1 MRKHAEYFYQN
12 IYQILSFSLSARKR
26 KGAWNDWSE
35 RDFPSLLLPFTIY
48 SLRLLTE
55 FSIPPAG
62 SPHIHESCPHSTS
75 FIIYTNTS
83 IHCHPLCHSCLSLSR
98 IGPSHL
104 ASPLHQRE
112 TIHDQEC
119 ERYLIHEDIC
129 SCLIFWTVHGFL
141 CIEKFATMRNECYK
155 TCHLV

>member
-1 MRKHAEYFYQN
+1 MYHFQWVLPFFPVKIYPFEIFTRATPGSSLVINIQKALAWWMISGGN

-48 SLRLLTE
+48 RLLTE

-119 ERYLIHEDIC
+119 ERY
-129 SCLIFWTVHGFL
+129 
-141 CIEKFATMRNECYK
+141 
-155 TCHLV
+155 